1 MNDRLLVNGL
11 IWVPD
16 ADTTDFISDEKLSVK
31 RLYKL
36 FRVTTFHGIVSI
48 QFLSALNLFLSGKTK
63 VS

>member
-48 QFLSALNLFLSGKTK
+48 QFLSALKST
-63 VS
+63 